1 MKLVMGTL
9 ALALLAGCA
18 TPTMNE
24 IRQEEPREVLHSK
37 KADKVVAD
45 CVQREWKDLF
55 VFEGRDGATQESGS
69 KGGYTVATSGSAYF
83 VDIQPEASG
92 SVAKYY
98 AATYRWISKK
108 HLDALQSCL

>member
-1 MKLVMGTL
+1 MKFAIGV
-9 ALALLAGCA
+9 LALLSLTGCA

-24 IRQEEPREVLHSK
+24 MRQEAPREVLHSK
-37 KADKVVAD
+37 KADKVIAD
-45 CVQREWKDLF
+45 CVQREWKSLF

-69 KGGYTVATSGSAYF
+69 NGGYTVATSGSAYF
-83 VDIQPEASG
+83 VDIQPEKSG

-108 HLDALQSCL
+108 HLAALQSCL